1 MNTLLTLMGGQ
12 EWTIILV
19 ILTILLAFI
28 FWIFLKIRENAKLR
42 VENRLLKKQLAK
54 FQLEELDQ
62 LRKTGILTEEEFT
75 KKKTELLKD

>member
-1 MNTLLTLMGGQ
+1 MNTLLTMMGGQ
-12 EWTIILV
+12 EWTV
-19 ILTILLAFI
+19 ILIIFIFLLAFI
-28 FWIFLKIRENAKLR
+28 LWIFWKIRENAKLR

>member
-1 MNTLLTLMGGQ
+1 MNTLLSIMGGQ

-19 ILTILLAFI
+19 ILTFLLAFI

>member
-62 LRKTGILTEEEFT
+62 LRKSGILTEEEFT

>member
-1 MNTLLTLMGGQ
+1 MNTLLTMMGGQ

-19 ILTILLAFI
+19 ILTFLLSFI